1 MKKIILNLGI
11 AAMLSAMLTSGAYA
25 DHNHTG
31 QKFFTNENVGR
42 IIGTGL
48 GALVGSQ
55 IGGGSGNDA
64 AIAAGAVGG
73 YILGGKTG
81 RNWHKGHG
89 TKTTSRASNNGYLY
103 PVQSMPELEHIDSVY
118 SANRTSNVRGGP
130 STKYVVVGGL
140 QSGEQVRVLG
150 RVAEKN
156 WYMVAQDDI
165 VQGFVHMSLL
175 QPVNQYYSYNSN

>member
-1 MKKIILNLGI
+1 MKKTILKLGT
-11 AAMLSAMLTSGAYA
+11 AAILAATTMSNVYA
-25 DHNHTG
+25 DHNHYG

-55 IGGGSGNDA
+55 IGGGSGNDI

-73 YILGGKTG
+73 YILGGKAG

-89 TKTTSRASNNGYLY
+89 GHAKSSNSGYLY
-103 PVQSMPELEHIDSVY
+103 PVQSMPELEQIDSMY
-118 SANRTSNVRGGP
+118 SATRTSNVRGGP

-140 QSGEQVRVLG
+140 QPGEQVRVLG
-150 RVAEKN
+150 RVTEKN
-156 WYMVAQDDI
+156 WYMVAKDDI

-175 QPVNQYYSYNSN
+175 QPVNQYYSYNTH

>member
-1 MKKIILNLGI
+1 MKKIILKLGT
-11 AAMLSAMLTSGAYA
+11 AAILSAVISPGVYA
-25 DHNHTG
+25 DHNHSG

-42 IIGTGL
+42 VIGTGL

-55 IGGGSGNDA
+55 VGGGSGRDM

-73 YILGGKTG
+73 YIFGGKAG
-81 RNWHKGHG
+81 RNWHKGHSNG
-89 TKTTSRASNNGYLY
+89 TGSAATGYLY
-103 PVQSMPELEHIDSVY
+103 PVQATPELEHIDSTY
-118 SANRTSNVRGGP
+118 SATKTSNVRGGP

-140 QSGEQVRVLG
+140 QPGEQVRVLG

-175 QPVNQYYSYNSN
+175 QPVNQYYSYNAN

>member
-1 MKKIILNLGI
+1 MKKKILKLGTAAILI
-11 AAMLSAMLTSGAYA
+11 ALVTSNVYA
-25 DHNHTG
+25 DHGRSG

-55 IGGGSGNDA
+55 IGGGSGNDV

-73 YILGGKTG
+73 YILGGKAG
-81 RNWHKGHG
+81 RNWNKGHSTG
-89 TKTTSRASNNGYLY
+89 TRTASKGYLY
-103 PVQSMPELEHIDSVY
+103 PVQSMPELEHIDAVY
-118 SANRTSNVRGGP
+118 SATKTSNVRGGP

-140 QSGEQVRVLG
+140 QPGEQVRVLG

-165 VQGFVHMSLL
+165 IQGFVHMSLL
-175 QPVNQYYSYNSN
+175 KPVDQYYSYNTN